1 MSRNWKK
8 WVCMKMAKNK
18 VLSPFPYYGGKA
30 RMSPLICSLIDYDN
44 TVVYVEP
51 YGGGCRTLLNKKP
64 HDEEI
69 YNDFSFGLT
78 SFFNVMSDSDKTERL
93 IELLLEYPPTREQ
106 FRELVIRRMAI
117 EDRLNT
123 SSNEIVASIAL
134 NNYRQSRIKVFTELR
149 KAIRQED
156 YKGIIMSLETILNT
170 GSIVAV
176 LNPLETLQYRHYLD
190 LYSQFWS
197 FVSAECDEERK
208 KELEEDFDLA
218 WEQDIKLPAPVQ
230 SKKSYYYDF
239 YKKAKKAYVD
249 TYIKDVLHS
258 FTDDTLSTNE
268 LGESVSDVEV
278 AFIIFQLYY
287 SSRDGMGVA
296 WSEEKNRD
304 IRAYS
309 RAVLNLRR
317 VAERMSGVVVTQCD
331 ALYLVR
337 LYRKYCDAMIYLD
350 PSYLKPE
357 DEKKNL
363 GEVYKMSYGYK
374 DHEKLLQ
381 EITKPD
387 TRAKILIS
395 NYDVD
400 LYNKYLFDWK
410 KTYFRTFTGVG
421 GKKGN
426 QRVEV
431 LWQNY

>member
-1 MSRNWKK
+1 MN
-8 WVCMKMAKNK
+8 MTKNK

-30 RMSPLICSLIDYDN
+30 RMSPLICSLIDYEN

-64 HDEEI
+64 HEEEI

-78 SFFNVMSDSDKTERL
+78 SFFNIMSDRDKTERL
-93 IELLLEYPPTREQ
+93 IGLLLENPPDREQ
-106 FRELVIRRMAI
+106 FRELVIRRMGF

-123 SSNEIVASIAL
+123 SSNAIVASMAL
-134 NNYRQSRIKVFTELR
+134 DNYRKCRIKVFTELR

-156 YKGIIMSLETILNT
+156 YKGIVESLKIILTT
-170 GSIVAV
+170 GSIVAE
-176 LNPLETLQYRHYLD
+176 LDALEELQYRHYLD
-190 LYSQFWS
+190 LYTQFWTLIS
-197 FVSAECDEERK
+197 DEYDREGI
-208 KELEEDFDLA
+208 EADFDRA
-218 WEQDIKLPAPVQ
+218 WEQDAKMPVPVQ
-230 SKKSYYYDF
+230 PERSKKSYYYDF
-239 YKKAKKAYVD
+239 YAKAKKAYVD
-249 TYIKDVLHS
+249 MRIMDAVHS

-268 LGESVSDVEV
+268 LGESVSDLEV
-278 AFIIFQLYY
+278 AFVIFQLYY

-304 IRAYS
+304 IRAYT
-309 RAVLNLRR
+309 RAVLNLRNIS
-317 VAERMSGVVVTQCD
+317 ERMAGVVVTQCD

-337 LYRKYCDAMIYLD
+337 NYRKYRDAMIYLD

-374 DHEKLLQ
+374 DHERLLQ

-400 LYNKYLFDWK
+400 LYNEYLSDWK

-426 QRVEV
+426 QRIEV